1 MPWGYYEGIGWLGPS
16 YKSFKKHPV
25 WGANP
30 LASLALYARPP
41 TLSSDSHHCT
51 TVPPTPSAG
60 WDDFWDDLRWFI
72 SSPNMGLGKSSQASP
87 FKGRGLPQAE
97 GFLIR
102 SEPVPML
109 YTASMPHGSKP
120 SAAVM
125 ELWFDFPPSLNPAKV
140 VMIGMIFCS
149 IS

>member
-1 MPWGYYEGIGWLGPS
+1 
-16 YKSFKKHPV
+16 
-25 WGANP
+25 
-30 LASLALYARPP
+30 
-41 TLSSDSHHCT
+41 
-51 TVPPTPSAG
+51 
-60 WDDFWDDLRWFI
+60 
-72 SSPNMGLGKSSQASP
+72 MGLGKSSQATL

-102 SEPVPML
+102 SEPVPRL

-125 ELWFDFPPSLNPAKV
+125 ELWCDFPPSLNPAKV